1 MISVITCSRSF
12 EYYQLLAENI
22 ANTIGTVFELIK
34 IDNEFNEY
42 NISSAYNQG
51 ASRAIYPYLCF
62 AHEDIW
68 FTQNDW
74 GVKLI
79 EHFNTHTEVG
89 LIGIA
94 GAVYK
99 GIMPCGWWESE
110 AGNEEIR
117 RMRITHQKSPA
128 EAVEEF
134 YINPRNEKVSEVV
147 LIDGVF
153 MATKKSIWEENRFDE
168 RLIRGF
174 HGYDLDLSFQIRRTK
189 KILVTYDIG
198 IVHFST
204 GKKDKAW
211 MDAMLDVHEKW
222 KDVLPFKAGDFN
234 NRNTN
239 EYENNV
245 RRLRKNMV
253 AYMQYEKSF
262 FPLLGI
268 YGRYFSFVGKGP
280 GTVAIAKEYF
290 SGILKI
296 AKAFFGKNR

>member
-1 MISVITCSRSF
+1 MISIVVCSRSTSLF
-12 EYYQLLAENI
+12 AQLAENVRWS
-22 ANTIGTVFELIK
+22 IGTSYELIR
-34 IDNEFNEY
+34 IDNSNNNY
-42 NISSAYNQG
+42 SIAAAYNEG
-51 ASRAIYPYLCF
+51 ASKAVYPLLCF
-62 AHEDIW
+62 IHEDIC
-68 FTQNDW
+68 FTDMGWGNKLNDY
-74 GVKLI
+74 
-79 EHFNTHTEVG
+79 FNAFPDAG

-94 GAVYK
+94 GAIYK
-99 GIMPCGWWESE
+99 RAMPCGWWQTEP
-110 AGNEEIR
+110 GDGEIR
-117 RMRITHQKSPA
+117 RMRITHQESPN
-128 EAVEEF
+128 EAVNEF

-204 GKKDKAW
+204 GKKDKGW

-222 KDVLPFKAGDFN
+222 KDVLPFKAEDFN
-234 NRNTN
+234 NRNAN
-239 EYENNV
+239 EYDNNV

-268 YGRYFSFVGKGP
+268 YSRYFSFVNKAP
-280 GTVAIAKEYF
+280 YTVTIAKEYF
-290 SGILKI
+290 SGVLKI
-296 AKAFFGKNR
+296 AKAHFGKNR